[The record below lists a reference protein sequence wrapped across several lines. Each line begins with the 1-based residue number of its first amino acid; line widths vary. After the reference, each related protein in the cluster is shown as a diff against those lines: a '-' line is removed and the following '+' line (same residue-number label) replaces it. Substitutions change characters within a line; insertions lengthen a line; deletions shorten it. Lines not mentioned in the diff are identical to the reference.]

1 MELEKKQRKNHLR
14 IRRTKS
20 NYLEG
25 SHDCLTEAFITIYN
39 NSIWCLQS
47 IYEVLFRSFWQVFL
61 LAKGEICYDSID
73 KMGTIPINIIP
84 MNNSA
89 GENYRYH
96 RLPRSHSQYSREKSN
111 LLFNQTRVTIRPLAN
126 VNLNRTPSNPKL
138 IQKEENPSKTL
149 GTINSHITVA
159 PLPSSHC
166 QILTSNDNHSYHP
179 IDLSK
184 LEKIGS
190 REQLAD
196 ELCRRS
202 CQPLMFTNRGM
213 CCGHCR
219 STHLPNIVFS
229 QQEKGSR
236 EKTPKLSDA
245 SDTQSTPYSG
255 LSVSPSLRSPQTQ
268 SREENETYEQNQS
281 IFSFP
286 DHDTPLSQQSQ
297 DIINDDSQLRLDA
310 EEFVNDSIQNAQ
322 EKYQKSL
329 QSSSK
334 SDYKDDTKQTVKL
347 RSKSVVISDE
357 LPNEKSTETNNLYQ
371 RLCSKL
377 NLSNVNQISEIVD
390 LLAWKAPHLLK
401 EQPVNLSQGL
411 FQNSLKHFKTCRYSF
426 IEKENHLCGQ
436 LLLHPPFK
444 PKRLIHL
451 CPDGSIQVLSAIDD
465 QKSYDHNQ
473 QYHLNYSNSA
483 TNESPL
489 ALEYE
494 TIAVDPPIDLNHRI
508 IAESTSLQQIQAL
521 IKYDNLL
528 EDSPIE
534 IDFEESDPIIKVDL
548 ELEDEITE
556 VHSEN
561 EENSFPEV
569 FFKRIITPERNHTL
583 RHITDRSSYSTISS

>member
-1 MELEKKQRKNHLR
+1 MELETKQRKNHLL
-14 IRRTKS
+14 IRRTES
-20 NYLEG
+20 NYLDG
-25 SHDCLTEAFITIYN
+25 SPDCLTEAFITIYN

-47 IYEVLFRSFWQVFL
+47 IYEVLLRSFWQVFL

-73 KMGTIPINIIP
+73 KMGTIPINVIP

-89 GENYRYH
+89 GENAPYH
-96 RLPRSHSQYSREKSN
+96 RLPRSHSQYSRYSKKSN
-111 LLFNQTRVTIRPLAN
+111 LLCNQTRVTIRPISN
-126 VNLNRTPSNPKL
+126 VNLNRTPSNPKFT
-138 IQKEENPSKTL
+138 QKEKKPSKTF

-166 QILTSNDNHSYHP
+166 QTLISNDSHPYHP
-179 IDLSK
+179 IDLSQ

-196 ELCRRS
+196 ELCHRS

-219 STHLPNIVFS
+219 SIHLPNVAFPL
-229 QQEKGSR
+229 QEKVSR

-310 EEFVNDSIQNAQ
+310 EVFVNDSIHNAQ
-322 EKYQKSL
+322 EKYRKSL
-329 QSSSK
+329 QNSSK

-390 LLAWKAPHLLK
+390 LLAWKAPHILK
-401 EQPVNLSQGL
+401 EQPANTSQ
-411 FQNSLKHFKTCRYSF
+411 
-426 IEKENHLCGQ
+426 EKESHLCGQ
-436 LLLHPPFK
+436 LLLHPPFN

-465 QKSYDHNQ
+465 QKSYDHHQ

-494 TIAVDPPIDLNHRI
+494 TIAVDSPTDLNHRI
-508 IAESTSLQQIQAL
+508 IAESTSLQEIQAL
-521 IKYDNLL
+521 VKYDNLL
-528 EDSPIE
+528 EDSSIE
-534 IDFEESDPIIKVDL
+534 IDFEENDPIIKVDL

-561 EENSFPEV
+561 SFPEI
-569 FFKRIITPERNHTL
+569 FFKRIITPERNQVM